1 MRVKKANRG
10 LALVV
15 GPTGA
20 IGSAIVC
27 GLKASGQYK
36 EVVELGRSSHYRV
49 DLLSEDTIRE
59 SAQTVSKTGYS
70 VDLLIIASGILHSEK
85 IQPEKSWIRV
95 EPDTLEKLFQI
106 NAIGPMLVMKHFAP
120 LLSKNK
126 KTVIACLSARVGS
139 IEENELGGWYGY
151 RASKA
156 ALNQFIKTT
165 SIELKRRKP
174 GAICVALHPGTV
186 SSKLSEPFSKAG
198 LNVKSPEN
206 CAELLIKVIDQL
218 TPQDTGGFFDY
229 QKREIAW

>member
-1 MRVKKANRG
+1 MNGENANSG

-15 GPTGA
+15 GSTGA

-27 GLKASGQYK
+27 KLKATRQYND
-36 EVVELGRSSHYRV
+36 VIELGRSSHHKV
-49 DLLSEDTIRE
+49 DLFSENTIRE
-59 SAQTVSKTGYS
+59 AAQTVSRMGCG
-70 VDLLIIASGILHSEK
+70 VDLLVIASGILHSEK
-85 IQPEKSWIRV
+85 IQPEKSWSRV
-95 EPDTLEKLFQI
+95 ELNTLEKLFQI
-106 NAIGPMLVMKHFAP
+106 NSIGPMLVMKHFAP
-120 LLSKNK
+120 LLSKSRK
-126 KTVIACLSARVGS
+126 AVIACLSARVGS

-165 SIELKRRKP
+165 SIELTRRRP
-174 GAICVALHPGTV
+174 DAICVALHPGTV

-206 CAELLIKVIDQL
+206 CAELLLKVIDQL

>member
-1 MRVKKANRG
+1 MKGGNANSG

-15 GPTGA
+15 GSTGA

-27 GLKASGQYK
+27 KLKATRQYNS
-36 EVVELGRSSHYRV
+36 VIELGRSSRYKV
-49 DLLSEDTIRE
+49 DLLSENTIRE
-59 SAQTVSKTGYS
+59 AAQTVSQTGFS

-85 IQPEKSWIRV
+85 IQPEKSWSRV
-95 EPDTLEKLFQI
+95 ELNTLEKLFQI
-106 NAIGPMLVMKHFAP
+106 NSIGPMLVIKHFAP
-120 LLSKNK
+120 LLSKSRK
-126 KTVIACLSARVGS
+126 AVIACLSARVGS

-165 SIELKRRKP
+165 SIELTRRRP
-174 GAICVALHPGTV
+174 DAVCVALHPGTV

>member
-1 MRVKKANRG
+1 MNGGNANRG

-15 GPTGA
+15 GSTGA

-27 GLKASGQYK
+27 KLKATRQYND
-36 EVVELGRSSHYRV
+36 VIELGRSSHYKV
-49 DLLSEDTIRE
+49 DLLSENTIRE
-59 SAQTVSKTGYS
+59 AAQTVSRTGCS
-70 VDLLIIASGILHSEK
+70 VDLLIIASGILHSEQ
-85 IQPEKSWIRV
+85 IQPEKSWSRV
-95 EPDTLEKLFQI
+95 ELNTLEKLFQI
-106 NAIGPMLVMKHFAP
+106 NSIGPMLVMKHFAP
-120 LLSKNK
+120 LLSKSRK
-126 KTVIACLSARVGS
+126 AVIACLSARVGS

-165 SIELKRRKP
+165 SIELTRRRP
-174 GAICVALHPGTV
+174 DAICVALHPGTV

-206 CAELLIKVIDQL
+206 CAELLLKVIDQL